1 MEELSRLF
9 KKARETKV
17 ELPPK
22 VTLLNE
28 NGPMMLETGPKFDI
42 TKTGAHTTKTE
53 THTTTGTR
61 SRRTKFKRS
70 MIHQADPRASR
81 TVFIGNLPLSASK
94 KDVLKLVL
102 PYGAVESLRQRS
114 VAIAPGKLPVNIAR
128 KVQKQQTGSTSN
140 FYVVMATEGGAS
152 ACLELNGRLVDG
164 RHIRVDLATPTKD
177 VEHSVF
183 VGNLPFNADE
193 ESVRELFQ

>member
-1 MEELSRLF
+1 
-9 KKARETKV
+9 
-17 ELPPK
+17 
-22 VTLLNE
+22 
-28 NGPMMLETGPKFDI
+28 MMLETGPKFDI
-42 TKTGAHTTKTE
+42 TKTGAHTTKTETHTTNTE

-70 MIHQADPRASR
+70 MIHQADPRAPR
-81 TVFIGNLPLSASK
+81 TIFIGNLPLSASK

-140 FYVVMATEGGAS
+140 FYVVMATEDSAS
-152 ACLELNGRLVDG
+152 ACLELNGKSVDG